1 MSTGA
6 LDRRVAAARHDPSQA
21 DVDELVS
28 GTQRRI
34 MIGELTA
41 AVLVA
46 YGLYISISIGE
57 RWGLA
62 AGIGLIAPQPRG
74 GHGTAATGP
83 RVARLSALAKIA
95 FEEKLAFDVA
105 ALLEASSTGHT
116 DRRLIRWVDQEHG
129 RGDRGVFC
137 DPFDWW
143 TKRSNGMVAAAMVR
157 EGVVANVH
165 LAACEP

>member
-6 LDRRVAAARHDPSQA
+6 LDRRVAAARQDPSQA

-62 AGIGLIAPQPRG
+62 AGIGLIAPPTPWWAWDRR
-74 GHGTAATGP
+74 HRAT
-83 RVARLSALAKIA
+83 
-95 FEEKLAFDVA
+95 
-105 ALLEASSTGHT
+105 SSTAISAGE
-116 DRRLIRWVDQEHG
+116 DRV
-129 RGDRGVFC
+129 
-137 DPFDWW
+137 
-143 TKRSNGMVAAAMVR
+143 
-157 EGVVANVH
+157 
-165 LAACEP
+165 